1 LEATVAA
8 NAIEATRTSRNGFG
22 HGSLS
27 MFISSRRSVIAMGTA
42 AAIGAGHRA
51 RAADARPI
59 RIGVLGDQSNITA
72 DAVGPGS
79 VAAVRMAVMDF
90 GGKIGDR
97 AVEIVSADMLLKPD
111 VAAQIAARWFD
122 VEGVDVILDLPLTS
136 AALAVV
142 EVARE
147 RKKSTI
153 ITAAAAVDFTG
164 ARCSTTNVRWTDD
177 TYALARATSRA
188 VVASGGDTWFF
199 LTADYGFGTAMQQD
213 ATEAIQAAGGKVVG
227 SVRIPLGTTDFSAYM
242 LQASTSGAKVI
253 GLASV
258 GGDTITAI
266 KQAAE
271 FSIAKDGQRLAGFL
285 VFISDIHAIGLQGA
299 QGLYVTSAFYWDQ
312 NDASRTFADR
322 FMRERR
328 AMPTKSQ
335 AASYAAA
342 LHWLKAARDVGTTDG
357 IAVNTQM
364 RRMPGNYFGK
374 PITIRA
380 DGRVTYDLALYQV
393 KAPAESTKPWDY
405 YKPVTTMRALRHSHN
420 SLAAMTTL

>member
-1 LEATVAA
+1 
-8 NAIEATRTSRNGFG
+8 
-22 HGSLS
+22 
-27 MFISSRRSVIAMGTA
+27 MFHSSRRSVIAMGAA

-72 DAVGPGS
+72 DAAGPGS
-79 VAAVRMAVMDF
+79 IAAVRMAVAEF
-90 GGKIGDR
+90 GGKVGDR
-97 AVEIVSADMLLKPD
+97 PVEVLSADMLLKPD

-136 AALAVV
+136 AAMAVV
-142 EVARE
+142 SVARE

-153 ITAAAAVDFTG
+153 ITAAAAADFTG
-164 ARCSTTNVRWTDD
+164 ANCSPTNVHWTDD

-199 LTADYGFGTAMQQD
+199 LTADYAFGTAMQQD
-213 ATEAIQAAGGKVVG
+213 ATEAIRAAGGKVVG
-227 SVRIPLGTTDFSAYM
+227 SARIPLGTTDFSAYM
-242 LQASTSGAKVI
+242 LQASSSGAKVI

-271 FSIAKDGQRLAGFL
+271 FGIARGGRRLVGFL
-285 VFISDIHAIGLQGA
+285 VFISDIHAIGLQSA
-299 QGLYVTSAFYWDQ
+299 QGLYVTSGFYWDQ
-312 NDASRTFADR
+312 NDASRAFADR

-335 AASYAAA
+335 AASYAAT
-342 LHWLKAARDVGTTDG
+342 LHWLKATQAAGTTDG
-357 IAVNTQM
+357 IAVNAQM
-364 RRMPGNYFGK
+364 RRMPGDYFGK
-374 PITIRA
+374 PVTIRA
-380 DGRVTYDLALYQV
+380 DGRVMYDLALYQV
-393 KAPAESTKPWDY
+393 KAPSESTKPWDY
-405 YKPVTTMRALRHSHN
+405 YKPVTIMSAEEAFRPMADGKCPLS
-420 SLAAMTTL
+420 A